1 MKAAPRRDSPG
12 VLAAVKVDIALTAA
26 APPNSQ
32 AVNAAASEIMRTRPS
47 SLPAR
52 MAVPFNSRAI
62 AGLLI
67 VAAVASTNL
76 PNKTPRIITIAA
88 PSGTVD
94 VELADS
100 STLRARGLSRR
111 PTLSTGGLLLV
122 WPESGSHP
130 VWMRD
135 MEFPLDLIWC
145 DSKGRVLAVKATVPP
160 CEIGTPCPIHGS
172 SIQDS
177 KSVLEL
183 RNGDAKRLQIRGG
196 AILDI
201 RLAAGELRATARR
214 LNLPSSANEE
224 VLPHP

>member
-1 MKAAPRRDSPG
+1 MRAAPRRDFQE
-12 VLAAVKVDIALTAA
+12 VLAAVKVEGALTP
-26 APPNSQ
+26 APPPQMQ
-32 AVNAAASEIMRTRPS
+32 AVNVAARGFMRTGPS
-47 SLPAR
+47 LSLR
-52 MAVPFNSRAI
+52 MAALFNSRAI
-62 AGLLI
+62 AGSI
-67 VAAVASTNL
+67 VVAAVVATNL
-76 PNKTPRIITIAA
+76 PAKPPKLITIAA
-88 PSGTVD
+88 PAGTID

-100 STLRARGLSRR
+100 PARRAQGLSRR
-111 PTLSTGGLLLV
+111 PTLSSGGLLLV

-183 RNGDAKRLQIRGG
+183 RSGDAERLRIGVG
-196 AILDI
+196 TILDI
-201 RLAAGELRATARR
+201 RLAAGELRTTPRR
-214 LNLPSSANEE
+214 LNLPSSAHEE
-224 VLPHP
+224 VLAHP